1 MKKTLF
7 LIYDTLVFI
16 CSIILKIFDII
27 NIFKKRDIV
36 ISRKINK
43 IVILCN
49 GPSLK
54 EHKKKIPKKKKSID
68 IYAVNYFALTKDF
81 FKIKSNFYFMADAV
95 FWRDDANKLVK
106 NDNSKL
112 YKMLLKVN
120 WPMTLYCPENGFKI
134 LSNKL
139 KVNKNIFV
147 IGVKPRSL
155 VFKSEKL
162 NIFSFINGLS
172 KPVFNNVLILALWH
186 AVRRKVD
193 KIEVYGADFSSFR
206 DYSVDQTSNFLYSSP
221 KHFYKNSKAQSKS
234 HYKYKNQKQKK
245 LHTRLHGVSISF
257 YNIYLLSKVAEKL
270 GIMLLNYSKMSYI
283 DSIKRPKY

>member
-1 MKKTLF
+1 MKKILY
-7 LIYDTLVFI
+7 LIYDILVLI
-16 CSIILKIFDII
+16 CSITLRTFDII
-27 NIFKKRDIV
+27 NIFKKKNIV
-36 ISRKINK
+36 ASRKVNK
-43 IVILCN
+43 IVIICN

-54 EHKKKIPKKKKSID
+54 EDIKKIPKKKKSID

-81 FKIKSNFYFMADAV
+81 FRIKSNFYFMADAV
-95 FWRDDANKLVK
+95 FWRDDANKLFK

-112 YKMLLKVN
+112 YKILLKVN
-120 WPMTLYCPENGFKI
+120 WPMTLYCPENGFKF

-139 KVNKNIFV
+139 KVNNNISV
-147 IGVKPRSL
+147 KGVKPRSL

-186 AVRRKVD
+186 AVRRKVH
-193 KIEVYGADFSSFR
+193 KIEIYGADFSSFR
-206 DYSVDQTSNFLYSSP
+206 DYSVDQNSNFLYSSP

-234 HYKYKNQKQKK
+234 HSKYKKQNQKK
-245 LHTRLHGVSISF
+245 LHTRLYGVATSF

-270 GIMLLNYSKMSYI
+270 GIKLLNYSKMSFI
-283 DSIKRPKY
+283 DSIKRPKF